1 MTQKTKNKNKNKT
14 PKNKTNKQTNRQT
27 QSKTVIISGKK
38 RITKVIKSK
47 ELTPQIFSPANLLLE
62 ENSHFQQTLKV
73 EIQNSE

>member
-1 MTQKTKNKNKNKT
+1 MSYSIKLS
-14 PKNKTNKQTNRQT
+14 R
-27 QSKTVIISGKK
+27 VA
-38 RITKVIKSK
+38 KSK